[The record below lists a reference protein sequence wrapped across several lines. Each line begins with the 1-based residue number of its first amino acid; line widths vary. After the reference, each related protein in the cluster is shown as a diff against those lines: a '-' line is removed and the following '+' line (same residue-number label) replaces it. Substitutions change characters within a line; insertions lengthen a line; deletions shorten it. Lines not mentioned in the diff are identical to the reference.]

1 MGDTKMDSI
10 ESMCRGFLLNA
21 AARHR
26 AVASVAPE
34 APSVDYLTGFGDGW
48 EAGHVA
54 ALALVVSMMSGDSIG
69 TLIDDAASQAAVE
82 AAFPF
87 DLIIVDAEAGPAE
100 IPSAPPKAA

>member
-1 MGDTKMDSI
+1 MDDPTMDYV

-34 APSVDYLTGFGDGW
+34 APTVDYLTGFGDGW

-54 ALALVVSMMSGDSIG
+54 ALALVVSMLSGDSI
-69 TLIDDAASQAAVE
+69 TALIDDAATQAAVE

-87 DLIIVDAEAGPAE
+87 DLVIVDAEAEWEDTPT
-100 IPSAPPKAA
+100 APPKAA